1 MNDGD
6 SFGVWDN
13 SILYNA
19 VIPPM
24 NGRHFNYEAD
34 GSTVEVK
41 YSLQQ
46 EYHSILVSS
55 GNLIGKIANA
65 TMQVSNSAQELGYK
79 NTQSGAIHTF
89 TGLKEVYLLANP
101 DKERLD
107 SIEFKIKEAKK
118 IKDNKEMVNKLKE
131 ERDLLIEKINT
142 QVKAIINKGLKEQKL
157 VKVQDLPIEE
167 QRAIITK
174 QFYDR
179 AEVSYDLL
187 RLSQVAIDATKTLT
201 MPSKDE
207 MNAYKEYF
215 KMKKPRFMYFHKF
228 TDDESAI
235 EIAWEDTTYTNSQ
248 LNIQARYIYQNLIKP
263 IKALSKGNDN
273 GERIHKLVRDL
284 QLINN
289 EQCNELVARVKKFY
303 NKINNKIAVAKK
315 QGLDQ
320 EEANKLHD
328 KKDMKIL
335 TYVDN
340 LYSKFTANEIA
351 NALLVNK
358 YSANLIIR
366 YFWDVVDS
374 AIRAKDREIFAYILD
389 NGGEINFMFKNYKKV
404 NATLKAD
411 TLTQTQKLQ
420 LTNRL
425 IKKINVKIVD
435 ENAINLSENDVVT
448 IDSDLYVFNSQNA
461 CIGQIYANSI
471 KKGVELTEGKYIVYN
486 AELKQ
491 KKTTYIILEVY

>member
-79 NTQSGAIHTF
+79 NTQSGVIHTF
-89 TGLKEVYLLANP
+89 TGLKEAFLLNNP
-101 DKERLD
+101 DKQKLD
-107 SIEFKIKEAKK
+107 NIEYKIKEAKK
-118 IKDNKEMVNKLKE
+118 IKDKELVAKLKE
-131 ERDLLIEKINT
+131 ERNLIIEKINT
-142 QVKAIINKGLKEQKL
+142 QVKAMIKAGLEQQKL
-157 VKVQDLPIEE
+157 IRVQDLPLEE

-174 QFYDR
+174 QFYNR

-201 MPSKDE
+201 MPSSEE
-207 MNAYKEYF
+207 MDLYKEYF

-228 TDDESAI
+228 TDDKDAVEV
-235 EIAWEDTTYTNSQ
+235 AWEDTIFTNSQ

-273 GERIHKLVRDL
+273 SERIYKLIKDL
-284 QLINN
+284 ELVNN
-289 EQCNELVARVKKFY
+289 EQCNELVSKVKKFY
-303 NKINNKIAVAKK
+303 NKANNKIALAKK

-351 NALLVNK
+351 NALLVNN

-389 NGGEINFMFKNYKKV
+389 NDEGEINFMFKNYKKV

-411 TLTQTQKLQ
+411 KLTQTQKLQ

-425 IKKINVKIVD
+425 IKKVNVKIAD
-435 ENAINLSENDVVT
+435 KNAISLSENDVVT
-448 IDSDLYVFNSQNA
+448 IDDNLYVFNSQGA

-471 KKGVELTEGKYIVYN
+471 KKGVELKAGKYVVYN